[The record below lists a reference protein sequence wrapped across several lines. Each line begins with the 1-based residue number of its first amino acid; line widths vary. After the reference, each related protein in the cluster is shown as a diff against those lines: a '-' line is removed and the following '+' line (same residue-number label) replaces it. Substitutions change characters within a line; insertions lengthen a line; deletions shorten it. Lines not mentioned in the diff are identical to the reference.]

1 MNNKDPNIVMIW
13 SSIIDLDDWK
23 DTIKEEILEF
33 DRFDTRDEAA
43 ERAWDEKEKANQDKY
58 DNMPHKQYLTE
69 RKEFIENFEY
79 TLSDEELDEFID
91 DRYDEIL
98 EYVTDLNNEYL
109 NDDKGYTLPSG
120 EKIVGNLDCPV
131 SGEILCIGERNLW
144 NGTAFEISKVQGNNL
159 TDCLSSRTRG
169 TDDVEFYVEKDT
181 LELKQNDYHHDGT
194 NHFTYREVKA
204 GVTEE
209 QLDEF
214 FAKCS
219 AGKITRADI
228 DKITEPMG
236 RYVQRI
242 YGFEVNKPEKKKA
255 DIEKD

>member
-1 MNNKDPNIVMIW
+1 MSTKDPNIVMIW

-23 DTIKEEILEF
+23 DTIREDILNS
-33 DRFDTRDEAA
+33 DDTRDEAA
-43 ERAWDEKEKANQDKY
+43 VKAWDEKEKANQDKY

-79 TLSDEELDEFID
+79 TLSDEELDKFIND
-91 DRYDEIL
+91 HYDGVL
-98 EYVTDLNNEYL
+98 GYVTDINNDYL
-109 NDDKGYTLPSG
+109 ED
-120 EKIVGNLDCPV
+120 EKGNLDCPV

-144 NGTAFEISKVQGNNL
+144 NGTVFEVSRVQGDNL
-159 TDCLSSRTRG
+159 TDCLNSRTRG
-169 TDDVEFYVEKDT
+169 ADDVEFYVEKDT

-214 FAKCS
+214 FKKCYTD
-219 AGKITRADI
+219 KVTQADI

-236 RYVQRI
+236 KYVQKV

>member
-1 MNNKDPNIVMIW
+1 MSTKDPNIVMIW

-23 DTIKEEILEF
+23 DIKEEILEY
-33 DRFDTRDEAA
+33 DRFDTRNEAA
-43 ERAWDEKEKANQDKY
+43 EKAWDEKEKANQDKY

-91 DRYDEIL
+91 DHYNDVL
-98 EYVTDLNNEYL
+98 EYVADLNNGYL
-109 NDDKGYTLPSG
+109 ND
-120 EKIVGNLDCPV
+120 EKENLDCIV

-144 NGTAFEISKVQGNNL
+144 NGTTFEISRVQGNNL
-159 TDCLSSRTRG
+159 TDCLTSRTRNA
-169 TDDVEFYVEKDT
+169 DDVEFYVEKDT

-214 FAKCS
+214 FKKCYTD
-219 AGKITRADI
+219 KVTQADI

-236 RYVQRI
+236 KYVQKV